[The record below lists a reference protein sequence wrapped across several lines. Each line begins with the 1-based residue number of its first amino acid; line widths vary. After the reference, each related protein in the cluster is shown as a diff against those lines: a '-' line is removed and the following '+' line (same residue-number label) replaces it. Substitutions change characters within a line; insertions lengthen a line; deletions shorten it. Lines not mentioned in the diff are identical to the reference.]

1 MEITTSYL
9 AQKIEGKLFGHD
21 KKITGIF
28 NFLGDAKPGDAVVR
42 HWINEQGIEIAVE
55 KRISCII
62 TQNPHGKAVET
73 AAKLG
78 LPVIVTERIELA
90 NAFAIEWAIKRFAAD
105 ALRIVVTGTNGKST
119 TTHMIHKI
127 LEDAGYNTYTNTD
140 PQSEF
145 NTLIDPR
152 VAKQIAEFPGKIEAM
167 VVEVSEVQGW
177 LNKLM
182 KDHARIMTSVVNP
195 DVLVLTNVSL
205 DHIGLVNS
213 LEEAFH
219 EISGAMKAINSP
231 SKTHEKTFAVLNK
244 EDPLISKMAKLKGS
258 ETDVIFYGATDPVF
272 KACNLENSPEYK
284 EEAKYEYEEGNR
296 PSEVNMGPDG
306 ITCNGD
312 VIVPM
317 EKLPFKSRHFLQN
330 TMAAVGAALVV
341 GISKKTIEE
350 SVSSYK
356 PLKRRFSVLH
366 EHPTIIDDFA
376 HNPDG
381 IIATIK
387 SAAKSLKDNGQ
398 LYIVSAIRG
407 SRGEAINSANA
418 QAIADGFKGLESKEH
433 LIGSLIVTSSS
444 DVVDENNTVK
454 NHEKVVFL
462 EKLEREGLKYEFHE
476 KLQTAVETVLKSA
489 NPTDTILLIG
499 AQGMDPVSD
508 ILDEIL
514 DI

>member
-9 AQKIEGKLFGHD
+9 AQKIEGKLFGYD

-55 KRISCII
+55 KGVSCLI

-73 AAKLG
+73 AEKLG

-90 NAFAIEWAIKRFAAD
+90 NAFAIEWAVKRFAAD

-127 LEDAGYNTYTNTD
+127 LRDAGYNTYTNTD

-152 VAKQIAEFPGKIEAM
+152 VAKQMAEFPGKIEAM

-177 LNKLM
+177 LDKLM
-182 KDHARIMTSVVNP
+182 KDHARIMTSAVDP
-195 DVLVLTNVSL
+195 DVVVLTNVSL

-231 SKTHEKTFAVLNK
+231 SNTHEKTFAVLNK
-244 EDPLISKMAKLKGS
+244 EDPLISKMAELKGS
-258 ETDVIFYGATDPVF
+258 ETDVIFYGATDLVV
-272 KACNLENSPEYK
+272 KACNLENSPEC
-284 EEAKYEYEEGNR
+284 EEKAKDESEDGNGH
-296 PSEVNMGPDG
+296 SEVKMGPDG

-312 VIVPM
+312 VVVPM

-330 TMAAVGAALVV
+330 TMATIGAALAV
-341 GISKKTIEE
+341 GISKKTIEK

-387 SAAKSLKDNGQ
+387 SAAESLTDNGQ

-433 LIGSLIVTSSS
+433 LKGSLIVTSSS
-444 DVVDENNTVK
+444 DVVDDNNTVK

-462 EKLEREGLKYEFHE
+462 EKLEGEGLKYEFHE

-508 ILDEIL
+508 LLDEIFR
-514 DI
+514 

>member
-28 NFLGDAKPGDAVVR
+28 NFLGDAKHGDAVVR

-55 KRISCII
+55 KGVSCII

-73 AAKLG
+73 AEKLG

-90 NAFAIEWAIKRFAAD
+90 NAFAIEWAVKRFAAD

-127 LEDAGYNTYTNTD
+127 FEDAGYNTYTNTD

-177 LNKLM
+177 LDKLM
-182 KDHARIMTSVVNP
+182 KDHARIMTSAVDPGVV
-195 DVLVLTNVSL
+195 VLTNVSL

-213 LEEAFH
+213 LEEAFQ

-231 SKTHEKTFAVLNK
+231 PNTHEKTFAVLNK
-244 EDPLISKMAKLKGS
+244 EDLLISKMAKLKGS
-258 ETDVIFYGATDPVF
+258 KTDVIFYGATDLVV
-272 KACNLENSPEYK
+272 KACNLENSPECE
-284 EEAKYEYEEGNR
+284 EEAKYGHEDGNR
-296 PSEVNMGPDG
+296 PPEVNMDPDG

-312 VIVPM
+312 VVVPM

-330 TMAAVGAALVV
+330 TMAAVGAALAV
-341 GISKKTIEE
+341 GISKKTIEK

-376 HNPDG
+376 HNPEG

-387 SAAKSLKDNGQ
+387 SAAESLTDNGQ

-407 SRGEAINSANA
+407 SRGETINSANA

-433 LIGSLIVTSSS
+433 LKKSLIVTSSS

-454 NHEKVVFL
+454 NQEKMVFL

-476 KLQTAVETVLKSA
+476 QLQTAVETVLKSA

-508 ILDEIL
+508 LLDKIL

>member
-55 KRISCII
+55 KGISCII

-152 VAKQIAEFPGKIEAM
+152 VAKQMAEFPGKIEAM

-177 LNKLM
+177 LDKLM
-182 KDHARIMTSVVNP
+182 KDHARIMTSAVDP
-195 DVLVLTNVSL
+195 DVVVLTNVSL

-258 ETDVIFYGATDPVF
+258 KTDVIFYGATDLVV
-272 KACNLENSPEYK
+272 KACNLENSPECE
-284 EEAKYEYEEGNR
+284 EEAKYGYEDSNE
-296 PSEVNMGPDG
+296 PSEVNISPDG

-312 VIVPM
+312 VVVPM

-330 TMAAVGAALVV
+330 TMAAVGASLAV
-341 GISKKTIEE
+341 GISKETIEE

-387 SAAKSLKDNGQ
+387 SAAESLTDNGQ

-418 QAIADGFKGLESKEH
+418 QAIVEGFKGVELKEH
-433 LIGSLIVTSSS
+433 HKGSLIVTSSS

>member
-9 AQKIEGKLFGHD
+9 AKKIEGELFGHD

-55 KRISCII
+55 NGVSCLI
-62 TQNPHGKAVET
+62 TQNPHEKAVET
-73 AAKLG
+73 AEKLG

-90 NAFAIEWAIKRFAAD
+90 NAFAIEWAVKRFAAD

-119 TTHMIHKI
+119 TTHIIHKI
-127 LEDAGYNTYTNTD
+127 LEDAGYNAYTNTD

-177 LNKLM
+177 LDKLM
-182 KDHARIMTSVVNP
+182 KDHARIMTSAVDPGVV
-195 DVLVLTNVSL
+195 VLTNVSL

-219 EISGAMKAINSP
+219 EISGAMKAINSD
-231 SKTHEKTFAVLNK
+231 SNTHEKTFAVLNK

-258 ETDVIFYGATDPVF
+258 ETDVIFYGATDPSSKV
-272 KACNLENSPEYK
+272 CNPEKSPECDGK
-284 EEAKYEYEEGNR
+284 VKGELEDDEGKF
-296 PSEVNMGPDG
+296 EVKMGSDG
-306 ITCNGD
+306 ITFNGD
-312 VIVPM
+312 VVVPM

-330 TMAAVGAALVV
+330 TMAAVGAALAV
-341 GISKKTIEE
+341 GIPKEIIAK
-350 SVSSYK
+350 SVSSYT

-387 SAAKSLKDNGQ
+387 SAAESLTDNGQ

-418 QAIADGFKGLESKEH
+418 QAIADGFEGLESKGD
-433 LIGSLIVTSSS
+433 LKGALIVTSSS

-454 NHEKVVFL
+454 PNEKAVFL
-462 EKLEREGLKYEFHE
+462 EKLEKKGLKYKFHE
-476 KLQTAVETVLKSA
+476 NLQTAVETVLKSA
-489 NPTDTILLIG
+489 KSNDTILLIG

-508 ILDEIL
+508 LLNEL
-514 DI
+514 MTE